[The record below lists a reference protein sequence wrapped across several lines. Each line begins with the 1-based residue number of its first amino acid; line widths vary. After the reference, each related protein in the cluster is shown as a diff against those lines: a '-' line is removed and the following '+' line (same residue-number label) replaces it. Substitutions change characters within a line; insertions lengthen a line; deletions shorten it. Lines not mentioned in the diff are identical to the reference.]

1 MPPERPTRE
10 QLIALAK
17 SDPEKI
23 ADLVL
28 ALWDQVVELR
38 ERVSRLERDSRN
50 SNKPPSSDRGGFGPP
65 PPKPKSLRKKT
76 RRLPGGQP
84 GHAGD
89 TLRQSDT
96 PDRIEEHRLGV
107 GDRCPQCGG
116 PLGSSSAGPLHAQAC
131 ECRQVFELPAIRLE
145 IVEHRAERR
154 RCGQCGRAVTAAF
167 PPGVVAPVQ
176 YGERLQA
183 AALYLGARQLI
194 PYQRL
199 SELFADLFGAALS
212 AGTLANFV
220 KRGGAKATEAMVPVR
235 EALIQAP
242 VTHADETGCRLH
254 GKLHW
259 LHVFSTAKLTSYH
272 IDAKRGGEG
281 MDRLGLLSGFRGA
294 LIHDF
299 LASYYRFG
307 CEHFLCGAHLLRE
320 LIYLEE
326 QLDQPWAAELIA
338 LLVEAK
344 KLSDRERDRPE
355 GARRVIGEK
364 TRQRISM
371 RYCQIVLAGLELNP
385 EPPPPPEGRRGRVK
399 RSKALNLLIRLDER
413 YEEIMGFFEYDQVP
427 FDNNQA
433 ERDLRMM
440 KIREKISGTF
450 RSDQHAQAFCDLRGV
465 ISCAAKQARN
475 QLETLTALL
484 RSPADLG
491 YDLAK
496 TGVT

>member
-1 MPPERPTRE
+1 MPSDRPTRE
-10 QLIALAK
+10 QLIELAK

-28 ALWDQVVELR
+28 ALWDQVAELR

-65 PPKPKSLRKKT
+65 PPKPKSLRERT
-76 RRLPGGQP
+76 DRRPGGQP

-96 PDRIEEHRLGV
+96 PDRIEEHRLSA
-107 GDRCPQCGG
+107 GDRCPQCGTT
-116 PLGSSSAGPLHAQAC
+116 LGVSAGPLSKESC

-145 IVEHRAERR
+145 IIEHRAEST
-154 RCGQCGRAVTAAF
+154 RCAQCGRAVTAAF
-167 PPGVVAPVQ
+167 PAGVLAPVQ

-199 SELFADLFGAALS
+199 SEVFADLFGAPLS
-212 AGTLANFV
+212 VGTLANFV
-220 KRGGAKATEAMVPVR
+220 KRGGAKATETMVPVR
-235 EALIQAP
+235 ETLIRAK
-242 VTHADETGCRLH
+242 VAHADETGCRLH

-259 LHVFSTAKLTSYH
+259 LHVFSTEKLTSYH

-281 MDRLGLLSGFRGA
+281 MDRLGLLSGFGGA

-307 CEHFLCGAHLLRE
+307 GEHFLCAAHLLRE
-320 LIYLEE
+320 LIYLAE
-326 QLDQPWAAELIA
+326 QLDQPWATDMIA

-364 TRQRISM
+364 TRHRIAM
-371 RYCQIVLAGLELNP
+371 RYCQIVMAGLELNP
-385 EPPPPPEGRRGRVK
+385 EPPPPPQGKRRGRVK
-399 RSKALNLLIRLDER
+399 RGKALNLLIRLDER
-413 YEEIMGFFEYDQVP
+413 YEEIMGFFEYGHVP

-440 KIREKISGTF
+440 KTREKISGTF

-465 ISCAAKQARN
+465 ISCAVKQARN
-475 QLETLTALL
+475 LLDTLTALL

-491 YDLAK
+491 NELAK
-496 TGVT
+496 ASAS

>member
-10 QLIALAK
+10 QLIELAK

-50 SNKPPSSDRGGFGPP
+50 SNKPPSSDRSGFGPA
-65 PPKPKSLRKKT
+65 PPKPKSLREKT
-76 RRLPGGQP
+76 GRRPGGQP

-96 PDRIEEHRLGV
+96 PDRIEEHRLSA
-107 GDRCPQCGG
+107 GDQCPQCGTT
-116 PLGSSSAGPLHAQAC
+116 LGESTGLLSEESC

-154 RCGQCGRAVTAAF
+154 RCDQCGWAITAAF

-199 SELFADLFGAALS
+199 SELFADLFGAPLS

-242 VTHADETGCRLH
+242 VAHADETGCRLH

-364 TRQRISM
+364 TRQRIAM

-399 RSKALNLLIRLDER
+399 RGKALNLLIRLDER

-475 QLETLTALL
+475 MLDTLTALL
-484 RSPADLG
+484 CSPTKLG
-491 YDLAK
+491 NEFAK